1 MAHRLKNLIA
11 PLFLAGTFACV
22 WLQPAIAGAGEIDGD
37 AQCTSHTTPHW
48 TAGKQRQQH
57 VFEVTSPDD
66 HAAVGV
72 WKTRRDERIVVRV
85 APGEQTATL
94 SQFLR
99 TGMDLTLIRC
109 ETL

>member
-1 MAHRLKNLIA
+1 MTDRLKHLTA
-11 PLFLAGTFACV
+11 PLFLAGIFACV
-22 WLQPAIAGAGEIDGD
+22 SLMPAVASAGDIDGD
-37 AQCTSHTTPHW
+37 AQCTVRTTPHW
-48 TAGKQRQQH
+48 TAGKQKQQH

-72 WKTRRDERIVVRV
+72 WKTRRDDRIVVRV

-99 TGMDLTLIRC
+99 PGIDLTLTRC
-109 ETL
+109 ETI